1 MRAPGGRR
9 QVSDRHPTRAHAG
22 RPNTTSGLVVWL
34 VRHAESVWNQAG
46 LVQGQADA
54 PGLTPSGAAHARAL
68 AEFLAGTGAAAVVS
82 SDLRRAVETARP
94 IAARLGA
101 TLVTDRRLRER
112 NLGRLEGGPAS
123 LLGPELSG
131 DTATGQVDPDVR
143 PAGGE
148 TLRELS
154 ARVEDWLEA
163 VRWSPP
169 APSFVAVTHDGVL
182 ARCGPCCP
190 VARPRRWRHRRS
202 PTGWCGGSS
211 WAMPDRGSEVPAT
224 RDPAQGPA

>member
-182 ARCGPCCP
+182 RALRALLSGRPP
-190 VARPRRWRHRRS
+190 EAMAAPSIPNGVVWRVELGDARP
-202 PTGWCGGSS
+202 G
-211 WAMPDRGSEVPAT
+211 
-224 RDPAQGPA
+224 